1 MEETQVISVR
11 LPKSLIRDL
20 DNLSEEWRYYKRN
33 TIIRQIL
40 KVFLTCASKQTVY
53 DTLRWWQHSGDKY
66 ELVLRKVDPE
76 PKKEISPKAPGM

>member
-20 DNLSEEWRYYKRN
+20 DNLVVSERYWKRN
-33 TIIRQIL
+33 SLISQVL
-40 KVFLTCASKQTVY
+40 KVFVTCAGKQTVY

-66 ELVLRKVDPE
+66 ELILRKVEPE
-76 PKKEISPKAPGM
+76 PKKEISPEPPAV

>member
-20 DNLSEEWRYYKRN
+20 DKHVEEWRYYKRN
-33 TIIRQIL
+33 TLIRQIL
-40 KVFLTCASKQTVY
+40 KVFLTCAGKQTVY

-66 ELVLRKVDPE
+66 ELILRKVEPE
-76 PKKEISPKAPGM
+76 PKKEISPEPPAV

>member
-40 KVFLTCASKQTVY
+40 KVFLTCAGKQTIY

-66 ELVLRKVDPE
+66 ELILRKVDPE
-76 PKKEISPKAPGM
+76 PKKEISPKVPDM

>member
-20 DNLSEEWRYYKRN
+20 DKHVEEWRYYKRN
-33 TIIRQIL
+33 TLIRQIL
-40 KVFLTCASKQTVY
+40 KVFLTCAGKQTVY

-66 ELVLRKVDPE
+66 ELILRKVEPE
-76 PKKEISPKAPGM
+76 PKREISPKAPDM